1 LAIAYLFAFLFSLLK
16 VKNHKNDYY
25 MTSKE
30 QAIQDIKDELDKE
43 GKCFIAFIIKLDP
56 IIEKIVEGYIKQQE
70 SNKHE

>member
-1 LAIAYLFAFLFSLLK
+1 
-16 VKNHKNDYY
+16 

-43 GKCFIAFIIKLDP
+43 GKCFITFIVKLDP

-70 SNKHE
+70 DNKHE

>member
-1 LAIAYLFAFLFSLLK
+1 
-16 VKNHKNDYY
+16 

-70 SNKHE
+70 DNKHE